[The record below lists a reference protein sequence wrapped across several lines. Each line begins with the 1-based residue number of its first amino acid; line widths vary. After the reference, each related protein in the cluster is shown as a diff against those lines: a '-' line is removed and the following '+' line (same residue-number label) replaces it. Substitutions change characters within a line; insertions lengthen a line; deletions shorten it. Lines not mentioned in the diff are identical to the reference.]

1 MNNTKTL
8 LTLFKT
14 FFKIGLFTFG
24 GGYAMIPLI
33 QFETSIKHKW
43 ISEKEIIEII
53 AISESTPG
61 PIAVNVATFLG
72 YRICGFFGAFVA
84 TLGVVLPAFLVIS
97 VVTTVFRSLWA
108 YKVVKCAFIGI
119 RAGVLALIL
128 NALFNLY
135 KQFEKNRASYILM
148 ALAFILVTV
157 FKINVLVVIAGCAVW
172 GIVFAIVAQKKVG

>member
-1 MNNTKTL
+1 M
-8 LTLFKT
+8 
-14 FFKIGLFTFG
+14 
-24 GGYAMIPLI
+24 
-33 QFETSIKHKW
+33 
-43 ISEKEIIEII
+43 
-53 AISESTPG
+53 
-61 PIAVNVATFLG
+61 
-72 YRICGFFGAFVA
+72 A

-97 VVTTVFRSLWA
+97 VVATVFRSLWA
-108 YKVVKCAFIGI
+108 YKVVKYAFIGI

-135 KQFEKNRASYILM
+135 KQFEKNRVSYILM